1 MARVHHLL
9 LRLLRESRPYYRYY
23 VPIALGLIA
32 ASVADLGITDGL
44 RRLVDA
50 AARRSLPLLWQGL
63 AIGAGG
69 FTISALLSFGV
80 GYLQAWVDQ
89 ISGSARQRELVRRV
103 HQVHFDYCLNQPS
116 GDLITRVLNNA
127 YGAQTGLNSAAVRV
141 VRHTAEAAATLTYLL
156 VLQWQLAL
164 GTLVTASAAPLV
176 LNSAS
181 PFMRRLWE
189 DRFKQEGKLSAFVQE
204 AVQGAEVS
212 RALLLHR
219 WILARFDELYR
230 PLLRLARRGELWN
243 RAVESSGL
251 VLLLAGLF
259 FVLGYGGLMATRGLV
274 TAGTIA
280 AFLVSFERLSWP
292 IQGLLRIWPDLQ
304 QSLAA
309 AARVYELVDEPPAP
323 GMDDRSTPAVAVVA
337 PVAASESG
345 SLGATR
351 IERIEFD
358 HVTFT
363 YPGRK
368 EPVLH
373 DVTFTIPGGRFT
385 AIVGETGSGKT
396 TIIRLLLRLFD
407 PDSGSIKVAFGQG
420 GSTRVA
426 DLRDLPLAAWR
437 RLIGYVPQEP
447 VLFSG
452 TLEENIR
459 LGDWRGRTGTTETD
473 IEAAAATLA
482 RTTMPGPAGAVDSGS
497 LVAEREDR
505 LPAAISLAHLE
516 ELIARLPEGLETPVG
531 EKGARLSGGERQ
543 RVAIARAA
551 YRDPALLLLDE
562 ATSSLDNVNER
573 LVQQALFGL
582 SRGRTTVAIAHRL
595 STVVGADQILVI
607 DGGRLTEQGKH
618 PELLAAKGRYYEL
631 FTAGQVIGSEVAGAV
646 QGV

>member
-1 MARVHHLL
+1 M
-9 LRLLRESRPYYRYY
+9 
-23 VPIALGLIA
+23 
-32 ASVADLGITDGL
+32 
-44 RRLVDA
+44 
-50 AARRSLPLLWQGL
+50 
-63 AIGAGG
+63 
-69 FTISALLSFGV
+69 
-80 GYLQAWVDQ
+80 
-89 ISGSARQRELVRRV
+89 
-103 HQVHFDYCLNQPS
+103 
-116 GDLITRVLNNA
+116 
-127 YGAQTGLNSAAVRV
+127 
-141 VRHTAEAAATLTYLL
+141 
-156 VLQWQLAL
+156 
-164 GTLVTASAAPLV
+164 
-176 LNSAS
+176 
-181 PFMRRLWE
+181 
-189 DRFKQEGKLSAFVQE
+189 
-204 AVQGAEVS
+204 
-212 RALLLHR
+212 LHR

-230 PLLRLARRGELWN
+230 PLLRLARRSELWN

-345 SLGATR
+345 SLGASR

-373 DVTFTIPGGRFT
+373 DITFTIPGGRFT

-482 RTTMPGPAGAVDSGS
+482 RTTTPGPAGAVHSGS

-607 DGGRLTEQGKH
+607 DGGRLAEQGKH
-618 PELLAAKGRYYEL
+618 SELLAAKGRYYEL
-631 FTAGQVIGSEVAGAV
+631 FTAGQVMGSEVAGLV